1 MWLDEA
7 GEVMEMFRGSFP
19 LSVLLFVPLLI
30 LLSPGVGPAAAAQ
43 EFAVYRMQQY
53 DLHGTAYGCRNALVN
68 VEARPIESSMLTR
81 RCVIT
86 RLRELTLDKYR
97 DILSQGAGG
106 LLVLLPR
113 NMTDLNDKDKEHL
126 LELEQDMLQEE
137 TQVPVYFTEETR
149 ELLQI
154 YRDIK
159 HAVNSDQAGSAAE
172 ALMSSASAN
181 GFQMVVAGPQAKALN
196 DFQVVNIQGK
206 LAGYGI
212 EEQLPTIAIVA
223 HYDAYGVAPGLAV
236 GSDSNASGV
245 VALLELARLFS
256 KLYTNSRTHAKFN
269 IVFLLSGAG
278 KFNYQ
283 GTKRWIEDQLDTAES
298 SILTDVSYVLCLEAL
313 GAGDT
318 INLHV
323 SKPPKE
329 GSAGDIMLQNLKEF
343 SERMYPEVKVDVV
356 HKKINLADDYLSWEH
371 ERFSIRRL
379 PAFTLSRLDSHK
391 SLIRNSILDMR
402 EAVDTTVLA
411 RNVKVIAESLA
422 RHIFNLHGQGSL
434 EIFNEGLQVEEG
446 LVSAWLDFLSSQPRA
461 AQLLTKDSSVVTT
474 LEQTLA
480 RYLKDVRKVTFKA
493 DKRDPEFV
501 FYDVSKYTMSAYNV
515 KPAIFDL
522 FLACGI
528 AAYLG
533 LMWLLVQ
540 NFGVVYSSLRKVM
553 GPVKSKVQ

>member
-493 DKRDPEFV
+493 DKRDPEFI
-501 FYDVSKYTMSAYNV
+501 FYDGSKYTMSAYNV